1 MGEIQIDKK
10 RERRA
15 SKTKEKDRKRVC
27 HIKKTIKH

>member
-10 RERRA
+10 RERKA
-15 SKTKEKDRKRVC
+15 SQPKEKDRKRVC